1 MPFSI
6 EISDRKIYPF
16 EVDMVELFNL
26 YLMMFTHH
34 FYAYAWAVIFLLGS
48 LFSMTPLSI
57 DKDHQ
62 FHTVLTIWLRRL
74 LLVSA
79 LVLVSIPFII
89 YLGFD
94 VENKDKSPLWF
105 WYLELFKRSFI
116 LSFLCSVI
124 GLLTRFLFTR
134 YFAPIHSA
142 FLKGIRVNQTEDT
155 QTDIR
160 DEAEKIKAKDF
171 LPSNYYKEGQ
181 IFLGLDSEEKPLYV
195 PLSTWREVNM
205 QVIGATRYGK
215 GVLIG
220 NLMEQSILNGDQV
233 IYIDPKDDK
242 FAPHVMYQAC
252 QKAGRKFIYLSLND
266 DEAGSWLPFAGG
278 SYTDA
283 FSRIETA
290 FGLKLTGEAGDFY
303 KTQETK
309 LLEGAFRKTRDVK
322 KLFDLLDGTDALRV
336 IAELQKW
343 KSINSFIE
351 KKSRKAFDIDRAI
364 EENAVV
370 YIKGSLSSEVIRVA
384 TKLFIIEL
392 VQSAKRLFKN
402 RTSHLTIYVDEVSFL
417 ASQELARAM
426 ATMLGFNVNF
436 VLAYQSPDD
445 IVNTDDKTID
455 GRAISQS
462 INTNSQLKAIY
473 GGKNFEVA
481 EWIAELTGVIT
492 KQVSKLE
499 KTEIKA
505 LGGEVWDKG
514 RSIGTVEEN
523 LINTNMVLSLEP
535 RVCVLIRPRELAKL
549 CYTSFVPVED
559 MNIFPTF
566 LSSLKVVES
575 NETLEKSSH
584 TKDSLT
590 NDDEIEDYLLNS
602 TVTAVE
608 PVKSTIT
615 NEQIENKISDEEP
628 SAENIKNEDQPKI
641 IKKKTIQH
649 LNEKSPSNLKSDEDM
664 LKELDLEEEE

>member
-1 MPFSI
+1 
-6 EISDRKIYPF
+6 
-16 EVDMVELFNL
+16 MVELFNL
-26 YLMMFTHH
+26 YLMIFTHN
-34 FYAYAWAVIFLLGS
+34 FYAYAWAIIFFLGS
-48 LFSMTPLSI
+48 FLSMTPLSI

-62 FHTVLTIWLRRL
+62 FHTVITIWIRRILLISAL
-74 LLVSA
+74 LLITV
-79 LVLVSIPFII
+79 PFII

-116 LSFLCSVI
+116 LAFICSVI
-124 GLLTRFLFTR
+124 GLLLRFLITR
-134 YFAPIHSA
+134 YFAPIYSA
-142 FLKGIRVNQTEDT
+142 FLKSIRVNQTEDI

-171 LPSNYYKEGQ
+171 LPTKYYKENE

-195 PLSTWREVNM
+195 PVSTWREVNM

-215 GVLIG
+215 GVLFG
-220 NLMEQSILNGDQV
+220 TLMEQSILNGDSV
-233 IYIDPKDDK
+233 VYIDPKDDK

-283 FSRIETA
+283 FARIETA

-303 KTQETK
+303 KSQEIK
-309 LLEGAFRKTRDVK
+309 LLEHAFKKTRDVK
-322 KLFDLLDGTDALRV
+322 KLFDQLDGTDALRV
-336 IAELQKW
+336 SAELQKW
-343 KSINSFIE
+343 KSINSFVE
-351 KKSRKAFDIDRAI
+351 KKNRKAFDIDRAI

-370 YIKGSLSSEVIRVA
+370 YVKGSLSSEVIRVA

-392 VQSAKRLFKN
+392 VQAAKRLYKN
-402 RTSHLTIYVDEVSFL
+402 RTSHLTVYVDEVSFL

-436 VLAYQSPDD
+436 ALAYQSPDD

-455 GRAISQS
+455 GKAISQS
-462 INTNSQLKAIY
+462 ININSQLKAIY

-481 EWIAELTGVIT
+481 EWIADLTGVIT

-499 KTEIKA
+499 KTEIKD

-514 RSIGTVEEN
+514 RSVGTVEEN
-523 LINTNMVLSLEP
+523 LINTNMILSLEP

-549 CYTSFVPVED
+549 CYTSFVQVQD
-559 MNIFPTF
+559 MNLFPAF
-566 LSSLKVVES
+566 LGALKVVES
-575 NETLEKSSH
+575 NETLEKN
-584 TKDSLT
+584 SLLQGT
-590 NDDEIEDYLLNS
+590 SESDNEIEDYLIN
-602 TVTAVE
+602 TIVE
-608 PVKSTIT
+608 PEKEVQEVQEQ
-615 NEQIENKISDEEP
+615 NDANAEVDEQIMTDSNNDQVDPETIEQ
-628 SAENIKNEDQPKI
+628 QPKV